1 MVHPRCAVSRI
12 ALTLL
17 AAGLAWGSVFPMAQ
31 AVAIPPNDGFVTD
44 AAGLLTPEQ
53 KQAIEADLGA
63 YRQAT
68 SNEIAIVTLP
78 GLEGQPIEDV
88 GLEIGR
94 KWGVGSKAKNNG
106 ILIVIAKE
114 ERYAR
119 IDVGYG
125 LEGAV
130 PDIVAKGIIERDMVP
145 RFRDG
150 DYGGGITAAI
160 DALKKHIG
168 GEYTAD
174 RYTQS
179 AGGFD
184 VGAFFIFLLFAA
196 FQGLLAFMARSRS
209 WWLGGVVGSI
219 GGVVLALLFGWWLS
233 IPALV
238 ALGLL
243 LDFFVSR
250 RGPSRRGRGGWWI
263 GGGGLGG
270 GGRGGGFGGFS
281 GGSFGGGG
289 ASGRW

>member
-1 MVHPRCAVSRI
+1 MRVRPRRHAFGQPRCRPVGPDARLERQS
-12 ALTLL
+12 
-17 AAGLAWGSVFPMAQ
+17 AAQHAE
-31 AVAIPPNDGFVTD
+31 N
-44 AAGLLTPEQ
+44 AGQ
-53 KQAIEADLGA
+53 
-63 YRQAT
+63 RT
-68 SNEIAIVTLP
+68 S
-78 GLEGQPIEDV
+78 
-88 GLEIGR
+88 GR
-94 KWGVGSKAKNNG
+94 
-106 ILIVIAKE
+106 
-114 ERYAR
+114 
-119 IDVGYG
+119 
-125 LEGAV
+125 
-130 PDIVAKGIIERDMVP
+130 P

-179 AGGFD
+179 AGGFN
-184 VGAFFIFLLFAA
+184 VGAFAVFLLFAA
-196 FQGLLAFMARSRS
+196 FQGLLAVMARSKS
-209 WWLGGVVGSI
+209 WWLGGGIGGI

-233 IPALV
+233 IPVLV
-238 ALGLL
+238 ALGFL

-270 GGRGGGFGGFS
+270 GGSGGGFGGFS